1 MLLKTVATAAISA
14 LAIAGIAQ
22 AETGVTDTEIRIG
35 MVNVQTGPASGLG
48 KGMRAGAEAVF
59 KSVNA
64 NGGVHG
70 RKLTLL
76 VADDGYEPEKTVDE
90 TLKMIDDSKVF
101 SLFGFVGTPTGNAVI
116 PIVKEMKVPLVGLF
130 TGAMTLRRPVTR
142 EIINIRASYD
152 D

>member
-14 LAIAGIAQ
+14 LAIAGIVQ

-70 RKLTLL
+70 R
-76 VADDGYEPEKTVDE
+76 
-90 TLKMIDDSKVF
+90 
-101 SLFGFVGTPTGNAVI
+101 
-116 PIVKEMKVPLVGLF
+116 
-130 TGAMTLRRPVTR
+130 
-142 EIINIRASYD
+142 
-152 D
+152 